1 MPVMSETIL
10 LTHTPD
16 MRRNY
21 YGDKAVAGLAALAE
35 LRFHEAGT
43 PLAGPGLVA
52 AAKDCRIIVSDRQTP
67 GDAAIFAALPDLVAF
82 VRCAVDIRNVAVA
95 AASAAGVLVTHAS
108 PGFVPSVAELVLGY
122 MVDLGRHVTPAAATY
137 HGGDVP
143 IARRGVQLRG
153 STLGILGY
161 GAIGRC
167 LADLGVALGMSVLVA
182 DPFATVDRPGIGQ
195 TDMPSLLAG
204 ADFVVCLVVA
214 NDETENLMNDAAFAR
229 MKPTAYF
236 INVSRG
242 NLVDEAALERALDGK
257 LIAGAALD
265 VGRASDQMPSPSL
278 ARRGD
283 VIATPHVG
291 GLTPP
296 AIEHQALET
305 VAQVA
310 EILEG
315 RAPKGAANAERATRV
330 ARLG

>member
-1 MPVMSETIL
+1 MPAMSKTIL

-21 YGDKAVAGLAALAE
+21 YGDKAVAGLAALAP
-35 LRFHEAGT
+35 LRLHEADT
-43 PLAGPGLVA
+43 PLAGSSLIA
-52 AAKDCRIIVSDRQTP
+52 AAKGCRIIVSDRQTP

-82 VRCAVDIRNVAVA
+82 VRCAVDIRNVAVD

-122 MVDLGRHVTPAAATY
+122 MVDLARHVTPAATEY
-137 HGGDVP
+137 HGGVMP
-143 IARRGVQLRG
+143 VARRGVQLRG
-153 STLGILGY
+153 GTLGILGY
-161 GAIGRC
+161 GAIGRY
-167 LADLGVALGMSVLVA
+167 LADLGVALGMRVLVA
-182 DPFATVDRPGIGQ
+182 DPFAKVDRPGIAQ
-195 TDMPSLLAG
+195 TDMGNLLAR
-204 ADFVVCLVVA
+204 ADFVVCLAVA